1 MGFIKKNAEAH
12 CLTEAGPL
20 LRWEFAPA
28 ISGRFFLSKNVHFF
42 LLFSALE
49 KMVFADKNS
58 NSQMKICHPARTS
71 ASNVYFEGIGGLLE
85 EGQSERARESETL
98 GTEMK
103 QLQGI
108 REKSRNLKGKSH
120 KRGRGRRE

>member
-1 MGFIKKNAEAH
+1 MGFIWKNAEAH

-28 ISGRFFLSKNVHFF
+28 ISGRFFVKKRSLFF
-42 LLFSALE
+42 LFSALE

-103 QLQGI
+103 QLQGS
-108 REKSRNLKGKSH
+108 REKSGNLRGKSH
-120 KRGRGRRE
+120 KRGRGGRE

>member
-1 MGFIKKNAEAH
+1 MGFIWKNAKAH
-12 CLTEAGPL
+12 CLTEDMGW

-28 ISGRFFLSKNVHFF
+28 ISGMFFDKKRSLFC
-42 LLFSALE
+42 LFSALE

-108 REKSRNLKGKSH
+108 REKSRNLRGKSH